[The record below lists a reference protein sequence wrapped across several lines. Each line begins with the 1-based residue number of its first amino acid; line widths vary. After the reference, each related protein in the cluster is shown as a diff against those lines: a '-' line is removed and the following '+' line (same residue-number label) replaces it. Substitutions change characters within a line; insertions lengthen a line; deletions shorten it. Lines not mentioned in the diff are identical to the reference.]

1 MRPMTNP
8 ARASFPAPRTTALAA
23 ALLGATLLSACS
35 LAPTY
40 ERPAAPVAAA
50 YPSDAAGAASR
61 TGSAPAA
68 AEGRDPLD
76 TGWRDY
82 FVEPRLQQLIA
93 AALENNRDL
102 RTAAL
107 RIEEARALYNV
118 QSADRLPNVNANLGA
133 TRAKTPATVSPTGES
148 VIGRRVDAGL
158 AISSFELDFFGRV
171 KSLNDA
177 ALAAYLAT
185 DEARQAAQISLVAQ
199 VAQAYF
205 TERAF
210 AEQYALA
217 QQTFEAR
224 ARTYKL
230 TQQRAEV
237 GASSRLD
244 LRSNETLMET
254 ARAAALTL
262 ARQRAQAENALTLL
276 VGQPAATGS
285 AANGAV
291 AGGGAPNNGAGTP
304 PDAGPNGAA
313 NAANAA
319 ASAGA
324 MPSDARL
331 DALAAVPAGLP
342 SELLARR
349 PDIRAA
355 EQRLKSA
362 NANIGAARAAFFP
375 RISLTAAIGSTSPT
389 LGGLFD
395 SGTGSWSFAPQLV
408 LPIFDAGRNRA
419 NLTLSEVR
427 KNIAVADYEKT
438 IQTAFREVADALAA
452 RDYLGEQVAAQRAV
466 QDAQADRLKL
476 LQLRF
481 DNGVASSLDVL
492 DAQRELF
499 SAQQTLVQARLL
511 RTNSAIDLYRA
522 LGGGLK

>member
-1 MRPMTNP
+1 MRLMTNP
-8 ARASFPAPRTTALAA
+8 ARASLPAARATLLATAM
-23 ALLGATLLSACS
+23 LGAALLSACS
-35 LAPTY
+35 MAPTY
-40 ERPAAPVAAA
+40 QRPEAPVAAA
-50 YPSDAAGAASR
+50 FPADSAGSAARTGAAPS
-61 TGSAPAA
+61 AA
-68 AEGRDPLD
+68 AARRDAVD

-82 FVEPRLQQLIA
+82 FNDPRLQQLIA
-93 AALENNRDL
+93 AALDHNRDL

-118 QSADRLPNVNANLGA
+118 QSADRLPNLNASVGA
-133 TRAKTPATVSPTGES
+133 TKAKTPATLSSTGES
-148 VIGRRVDAGL
+148 LIGKRYDAGL

-205 TERAF
+205 TERAY

-217 QQTFEAR
+217 QQSYEAR

-276 VGQPAATGS
+276 VGQPSATG
-285 AANGAV
+285 AAG
-291 AGGGAPNNGAGTP
+291 
-304 PDAGPNGAA
+304 
-313 NAANAA
+313 
-319 ASAGA
+319 SAGA
-324 MPSDARL
+324 MPTDAQI
-331 DALAAVPAGLP
+331 DALSAVPAGLP
-342 SELLARR
+342 SDLLARR

-355 EQRLKSA
+355 EQRLKGA

-476 LQLRF
+476 SQLRF
-481 DNGVASSLDVL
+481 ENGVASSLDVL

-499 SAQQTLVQARLL
+499 SAQQSLVQARLL
-511 RTNSAIDLYRA
+511 RTTSAIDLYRA

>member
-1 MRPMTNP
+1 MTKLAHKF
-8 ARASFPAPRTTALAA
+8 ARKSALPLTVLAA
-23 ALLGATLLSACS
+23 ALLSACS
-35 LAPTY
+35 MAPTY
-40 ERPAAPVAAA
+40 QRPAAPVAGE
-50 YPSDAAGAASR
+50 YPADTAGAGAKTGFASVQA
-61 TGSAPAA
+61 GPGQKDAV
-68 AEGRDPLD
+68 D

-82 FVEPRLQQLIA
+82 FSDPRLQALIA
-93 AALENNRDL
+93 AALDNNRDL

-107 RIEEARALYNV
+107 RIEEARAQYDI
-118 QSADRLPNVNANLGA
+118 QSADRLPNLNANA
-133 TRAKTPATVSPTGES
+133 AVSRAKTPAFLSPSGQTTIS
-148 VIGRRVDAGL
+148 KRYDAGL
-158 AISSFELDFFGRV
+158 AISAFELDFFGRV

-185 DEARQAAQISLVAQ
+185 DEARQAAQIALVAQ
-199 VAQAYF
+199 VAQAYY
-205 TERAF
+205 TERAY
-210 AEQYALA
+210 AEQYTLA
-217 QQTFEAR
+217 QQTYEAR

-230 TQQRAEV
+230 TQQRADV

-254 ARAAALTL
+254 ARAAALAL
-262 ARQRAQAENALTLL
+262 ARQRAQADNALTLL
-276 VGQPAATGS
+276 VGQPS
-285 AANGAV
+285 SQAV
-291 AGGGAPNNGAGTP
+291 AG
-304 PDAGPNGAA
+304 AA
-313 NAANAA
+313 
-319 ASAGA
+319 AGA
-324 MPSDARL
+324 MPSDMQIDML
-331 DALAAVPAGLP
+331 SAVPTGLP
-342 SELLARR
+342 SDLLARR

-375 RISLTAAIGSTSPT
+375 RISLTAALGSSSPS

-395 SGTGSWSFAPQLV
+395 GGSGSWSFAPQLT

-419 NLTLSEVR
+419 NLSLSEVR
-427 KNIAVADYEKT
+427 KNLAVADYEKT
-438 IQTAFREVADALAA
+438 IQIAFREVADALAA

-499 SAQQTLVQARLL
+499 SAQQSLVQARLL
-511 RTNSAIDLYRA
+511 RTTSAIDLYRS

>member
-1 MRPMTNP
+1 MTKRIP
-8 ARASFPAPRTTALAA
+8 TLTFS
-23 ALLGATLLSACS
+23 LLGAALLSACS
-35 LAPTY
+35 MAPTY
-40 ERPAAPVAAA
+40 QRPEAPVAASF
-50 YPSDAAGAASR
+50 PVDAAGAASR
-61 TGSAPAA
+61 TSSTLPPPADAKA
-68 AEGRDPLD
+68 AVD

-82 FVEPRLQQLIA
+82 FSEPRLRELIG

-107 RIEEARALYNV
+107 RIEEARAQYDI
-118 QSADRLPNVNANLGA
+118 QSADRLPNLNGSFGA
-133 TRAKTPATVSPTGES
+133 TKAKTPAFLSTSRES
-148 VIGRRVDAGL
+148 TIGKRYDVGL
-158 AISSFELDFFGRV
+158 SVSSFELDFFGRV

-185 DEARQAAQISLVAQ
+185 DEARQAAQIALVAQ
-199 VAQAYF
+199 VAQAYY

-217 QQTFEAR
+217 QQTYEAR

-262 ARQRAQAENALTLL
+262 ARQRAQAQNALTLL
-276 VGQPAATGS
+276 VGQAPTAAPS
-285 AANGAV
+285 
-291 AGGGAPNNGAGTP
+291 
-304 PDAGPNGAA
+304 
-313 NAANAA
+313 
-319 ASAGA
+319 GA
-324 MPSDARL
+324 MPSDAQL
-331 DALAAVPAGLP
+331 DALNAVPEGLP
-342 SELLARR
+342 SDLLARR

-375 RISLTAAIGSTSPT
+375 RISLTAAVGSSSPS

-395 SGTGSWSFAPQLV
+395 SGSGSWSFAPQLV

-419 NLTLSEVR
+419 NLTITEVR
-427 KNIAVADYEKT
+427 KNLAVADYEKT

-452 RDYLGEQVAAQRAV
+452 RDYLGDQVNAQRAV
-466 QDAQADRLKL
+466 QEAQADRLKL

-511 RTNSAIDLYRA
+511 RTTTAIDLYRS

>member
-1 MRPMTNP
+1 MMKTDYKLG
-8 ARASFPAPRTTALAA
+8 AIGAAA
-23 ALLGATLLSACS
+23 ALLLSGCS
-35 LAPTY
+35 MAPAY
-40 ERPAAPVAAA
+40 LRPDAPVAAG
-50 YPSDAAGAASR
+50 YPAM
-61 TGSAPAA
+61 PAA
-68 AEGRDPLD
+68 AGSAGATATAGKPAAD
-76 TGWRDY
+76 TGWREFFPD
-82 FVEPRLQQLIA
+82 ERLQQLIA
-93 AALENNRDL
+93 TALEYNRDL

-107 RIEEARALYNV
+107 RIEEARAAYNI
-118 QSADRLPNVNANLGA
+118 QSADRLPTLNGTLGGS
-133 TRAKTPATVSPTGES
+133 RVKTPRSVSTTGADITS
-148 VIGRRVDAGL
+148 TRFDAGVG
-158 AISSFELDFFGRV
+158 ISSFELDFFGRV

-185 DEARQAAQISLVAQ
+185 DEARQAAQISVVAE
-199 VAQAYF
+199 VAKAYF
-205 TERAF
+205 TERAY
-210 AEQYALA
+210 AEQYKLA
-217 QQTFEAR
+217 QQTYEAR
-224 ARTYKL
+224 ARTYQL
-230 TQQRAEV
+230 TQQRLEV

-254 ARAAALTL
+254 ARVAALTL

-276 VGQPAATGS
+276 VGQAPAS
-285 AANGAV
+285 AA
-291 AGGGAPNNGAGTP
+291 
-304 PDAGPNGAA
+304 
-313 NAANAA
+313 
-319 ASAGA
+319 SGA
-324 MPSDARL
+324 MASDATI
-331 DALAAVPAGLP
+331 DAMSAVPEGLP

-375 RISLTAAIGSTSPT
+375 RISLTAAIGSSSPDFS
-389 LGGLFD
+389 GLFD
-395 SGTGSWSFAPQLV
+395 SGTGSWSFVPQLV

-419 NLTLSEVR
+419 NLNLSEVR

-452 RDYLGEQVAAQRAV
+452 RTYLGSQVAAQRAV

-499 SAQQTLVQARLL
+499 SAEQSLVQARLL
-511 RTNSAIDLYRA
+511 RTTSAIDLYRA